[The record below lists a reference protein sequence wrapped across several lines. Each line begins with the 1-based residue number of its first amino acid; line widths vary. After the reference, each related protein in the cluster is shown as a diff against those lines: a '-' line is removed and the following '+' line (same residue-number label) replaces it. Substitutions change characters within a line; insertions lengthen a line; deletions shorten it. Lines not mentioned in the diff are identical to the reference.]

1 MMRIPFIVAGVAAA
15 AVLMGINAYR
25 KRNPLK
31 NITTGELKI
40 DSASNGLPVNVD
52 VMVNTTAVRP
62 GLYSL
67 KDIQPVKRIKLPE
80 TLETKY
86 PGFKILETKNAD
98 KVAVEI

>member
-1 MMRIPFIVAGVAAA
+1 MMRIPFIVAGVATA

-25 KRNPLK
+25 KRNLRK

-40 DSASNGLPVNVD
+40 DSAGNGLPVD

-62 GLYSL
+62 GQYSL

-86 PGFKILETKNAD
+86 PGFKALATKNAE